1 MMDNQNGQFAQP
13 QGQIIQEDPVRALRL
28 LKAEMEKINT
38 SKKDLQTKINEINNK
53 AVPQLIKLNKRFIA
67 SEASGPGT
75 GPFYILS
82 KNTVEGTMS
91 EEKSIIFFRLMLEEL
106 KRETPKY
113 AVYQKQVEE
122 MKQHPKFLEMDQVRQ
137 MEELQN
143 LYHSHKFKFDSPQSC
158 AKTMK
163 EFLKLYQK
171 RTIVLK
177 EVTQLH
183 ERDGVDRL
191 LHWQQTGEEIG

>member
-13 QGQIIQEDPVRALRL
+13 QGQIPQEDPVRVLRL

-91 EEKSIIFFRLMLEEL
+91 EEKSVIFFRLMLEEL
-106 KRETPKY
+106 KREMPRH
-113 AVYQKQVEE
+113 AEYQQKLELYKQSPE
-122 MKQHPKFLEMDQVRQ
+122 FLVMDQAKQ
-137 MEELQN
+137 NETLQN
-143 LYHSHKFKFDSPQSC
+143 LYHGQKFKFDSPQSC

-191 LHWQQTGEEIG
+191 LHWQETGEEIG

>member
-13 QGQIIQEDPVRALRL
+13 QGQILPEDPIITLRK
-28 LKAEMEKINT
+28 LKADMEVINA

-53 AVPQLIKLNKRFIA
+53 AVPKLIEMNKRFIA

-91 EEKSIIFFRLMLEEL
+91 EEKSVIFFRLMLEEQ
-106 KRETPKY
+106 KREFPKY
-113 AVYQKQVEE
+113 AVYQQKMEE
-122 MKQHPKFLEMDQVRQ
+122 MKQHPGFLALDQARQ

-143 LYHSHKFKFDSPQSC
+143 HYHQQKFKFDSPQSC

-191 LHWQQTGEEIG
+191 LHWQKTGEEIG